1 MPDLETEDLK
11 LPSNTLRASRITRC
25 LRHEDLD
32 RCSNVSRD
40 SHVDSSNYAVS
51 AVAIRDLGLRD
62 AKDKGIFEAARQ
74 EKAVV
79 MTKDSD
85 FLILLDK
92 VGPPPPVIWVTC
104 GNTSNA
110 RLEEVLTNTLLKAL
124 DLLNSS
130 EKLVEI
136 NAA

>member
-1 MPDLETEDLK
+1 M
-11 LPSNTLRASRITRC
+11 RIW
-25 LRHEDLD
+25 
-32 RCSNVSRD
+32 
-40 SHVDSSNYAVS
+40 VDAQMSPAIATWISSNYAVN

-62 AKDKGIFEAARQ
+62 AEDKEIFEAARQ
-74 EKAVV
+74 ENAVV

-85 FLILLDK
+85 FVLLLDK
-92 VGPPPPVIWVTC
+92 MGPPPQVIWVTC

-110 RLEEVLTNTLLKAL
+110 RLKEVLTITLPKAL
-124 DLLNSS
+124 DLLNFG